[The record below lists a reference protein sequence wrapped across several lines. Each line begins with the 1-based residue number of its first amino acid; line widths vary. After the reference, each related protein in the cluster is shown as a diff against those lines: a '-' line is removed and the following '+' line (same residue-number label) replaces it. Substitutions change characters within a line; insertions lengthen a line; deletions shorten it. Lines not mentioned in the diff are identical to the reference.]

1 MAEDLEDVEPGNT
14 ADQAHR
20 DGAVPAG
27 RPVKIRRYPAG
38 RPVVTE
44 IETVPMTAAQRQ
56 EAVSVLAT
64 LIAQWEQAGSPTS
77 QRNQTD

>member
-1 MAEDLEDVEPGNT
+1 M
-14 ADQAHR
+14 
-20 DGAVPAG
+20 
-27 RPVKIRRYPAG
+27 
-38 RPVVTE
+38 VTE